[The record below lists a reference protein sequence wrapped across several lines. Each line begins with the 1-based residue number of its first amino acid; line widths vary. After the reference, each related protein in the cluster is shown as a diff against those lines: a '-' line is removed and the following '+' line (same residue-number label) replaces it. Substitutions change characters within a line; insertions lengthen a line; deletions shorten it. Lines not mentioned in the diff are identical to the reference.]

1 MSLAILGIDIM
12 EGGFVMRCSRNVA
25 FVALAI
31 LISVVPVLAQEKTEP
46 STPQVSPQ
54 SPPQR
59 VRVSGTTL
67 QKMIVSRVNP
77 KFTKEQDKER
87 KKKRI
92 QGLVQLH
99 VVITTSGDASGEEV
113 INGDPLL
120 ANACIDAVKQWKF
133 HPYLLNGSPV
143 EVETT
148 LAFNFPLND

>member
-1 MSLAILGIDIM
+1 
-12 EGGFVMRCSRNVA
+12 
-25 FVALAI
+25 
-31 LISVVPVLAQEKTEP
+31 
-46 STPQVSPQ
+46 
-54 SPPQR
+54 
-59 VRVSGTTL
+59 
-67 QKMIVSRVNP
+67 MIVSRVNP

-99 VVITTSGDASGEEV
+99 VVITTSGDVSGEEV

>member
-1 MSLAILGIDIM
+1 M
-12 EGGFVMRCSRNVA
+12 EGGFVMSCSRDVA
-25 FVALAI
+25 FVALTI
-31 LISVVPVLAQEKTEP
+31 LMSVVPPALTQEKTEP

-77 KFTKEQDKER
+77 SFTKEQVKER

-92 QGLVQLH
+92 QGLVQLL
-99 VVITTSGDASGEEV
+99 VVITTSGDVSEEKV